1 MEKVTEESLFN
12 TLQSLNTRE
21 HPIKKCN
28 GRVCDK
34 EKEVPFHR
42 KVIGLRSSFL
52 LVETQSPNRLQT
64 HLWKLHQMLIIKYDN
79 ADANSGSVYYCLQD
93 TGRI

>member
-1 MEKVTEESLFN
+1 MVQSNHRRSTNKIVNATEKVTEESLFN

-28 GRVCDK
+28 GWVCDK

-52 LVETQSPNRLQT
+52 LVETQSPNRLQ
-64 HLWKLHQMLIIKYDN
+64 
-79 ADANSGSVYYCLQD
+79 
-93 TGRI
+93 RE